1 MKKRLLIIRN
11 PDSPLLGYLD
21 LSRKNQEIFLTQNA
35 VFSEKLREGD
45 VKLLADDAR
54 AAKIDVPGKLADYET
69 MLDAVFT
76 ADLVICI

>member
-54 AAKIDVPGKLADYET
+54 AAKIDAPGKLADYET

>member
-11 PDSPLLGYLD
+11 PDSPLLDYLD
-21 LSRKNQEIFLTQNA
+21 LSRENQEIFLAQNS

-45 VKLLADDAR
+45 VKLLTYDAR
-54 AAKIDVPGKLADYET
+54 AAKIDAPGKLADYDT
-69 MLDAVFT
+69 MLDAIFT